1 MSIAGW
7 WTICRRHWLQSRR
20 RSAHRI
26 SPRAGQLRYRVE
38 PTERGDWETGWLY
51 VRYRSGL
58 GLAERWATAPLTQT
72 VRVYPALRTGEEQQ
86 IFLARSRQIDL
97 QLRRAQQRGLGRD
110 FESLREYR
118 EGDDLRDICWTAT
131 ARRGSPITRQ
141 YQTERSQP
149 VWIVL
154 DCGRLMRSR
163 VAVGSQELQNCQSRR
178 QAPSHSK
185 LDHACTT
192 AVALAQLA
200 LYSGDRV
207 GLLAYGQS
215 IQQRLLPG
223 RGAAHLR
230 QLIESLAQ
238 VHAEA
243 GEADHLRATAT
254 LNRLQPRR
262 SLILWVTDLAETA
275 MRPEVIDGALQLLR
289 RHVLL
294 FVAMAQP
301 EVESIAQARPKECR
315 ADVPRRRRPGDGRP
329 PRTAP
334 RPPPRAGRAD
344 PRPEPRSAHLV
355 GAESVPDGEGTG
367 DGVANLCN
375 FSPSTESRPPV
386 ASSEKIVIVNRSI
399 QFVSQLGDG
408 AGVSCTA
415 GSLWCGRV
423 LLCAQAPNPT
433 SATNPFFGSVTVRP
447 TSDETLKLSLDD
459 AVRRGLEN
467 NLGLKEAENGEKVD
481 HRAKR
486 NEALQEFLPTITL
499 SGDTGVHQH
508 NLVALGFGPSA
519 LKEFSSLFPGG
530 MLPAGLSFITRDEL
544 TEGQI
549 HLARRFFPAL

>member
-1 MSIAGW
+1 MCAA
-7 WTICRRHWLQSRR
+7 CERR
-20 RSAHRI
+20 RRWGFGLT
-26 SPRAGQLRYRVE
+26 PRAIGLLCVGFFWLIPGFWDGRLAYAMPAWDALVLLAALLDGLRLPRAAQLTASRSWSNAPALDSDTEIELTIENHGRMIVECRLVDDLPPALVAVPATHRLIAFPRVPASLRYRVQ

-58 GLAERWATAPLTQT
+58 GLAERWACAPLTQT

-163 VAVGSQELQNCQSRR
+163 VAFDSETFQSSGR
-178 QAPSHSK
+178 APSPHSK
-185 LDHACTT
+185 LDYACTT

-207 GLLAYGQS
+207 GLLAYGQG

-230 QLIESLAQ
+230 HLIESLAQ
-238 VHAEA
+238 VQAEA
-243 GEADHLRATAT
+243 GEADHLRATAM

-262 SLILWVTDLAETA
+262 SLILWITDLAETA
-275 MRPEVIDGALQLLR
+275 MRPEVIDGAVQLLR

-301 EVESIAQARPKECR
+301 EVEAIAQARPKNIEQMFR
-315 ADVPRRRRPGDGRP
+315 A
-329 PRTAP
+329 AAAQEM
-334 RPPPRAGRAD
+334 AGRRELLLA
-344 PRPEPRSAHLV
+344 RLHEQ
-355 GAESVPDGEGTG
+355 GALTLD
-367 DGVANLCN
+367 L
-375 FSPSTESRPPV
+375 
-386 ASSEKIVIVNRSI
+386 
-399 QFVSQLGDG
+399 
-408 AGVSCTA
+408 
-415 GSLWCGRV
+415 
-423 LLCAQAPNPT
+423 NP
-433 SATNPFFGSVTVRP
+433 
-447 TSDETLKLSLDD
+447 
-459 AVRRGLEN
+459 
-467 NLGLKEAENGEKVD
+467 
-481 HRAKR
+481 
-486 NEALQEFLPTITL
+486 EALTSSVLNNYL
-499 SGDTGVHQH
+499 MV
-508 NLVALGFGPSA
+508 
-519 LKEFSSLFPGG
+519 KERA
-530 MLPAGLSFITRDEL
+530 MV
-544 TEGQI
+544 
-549 HLARRFFPAL
+549 

>member
-1 MSIAGW
+1 MISPSLHPDPVRAV
-7 WTICRRHWLQSRR
+7 CERR
-20 RSAHRI
+20 RRWGFGLTPRTIGLLCVGFFWLIPGFWDGRLAYAMPAWDALVLLAALLDGLRL
-26 SPRAGQLRYRVE
+26 PRASQLTASRSWSNAPALDSETEIELTIENHGQMIVECRLVDDLPPALVAEPATHRLIAYPRVPASLRYRVQ

-51 VRYRSGL
+51 VRYRSGV
-58 GLAERWATAPLTQT
+58 GLVERWARAPLTQT
-72 VRVYPALRTGEEQQ
+72 VRVYPALRAGEEQQ

-163 VAVGSQELQNCQSRR
+163 VAFIQPAENRRVASGQNFNRAGDAAKPTGVLTPEEIFSGIQKESRPA
-178 QAPSHSK
+178 QIHSK

-238 VHAEA
+238 VHAES
-243 GEADHLRATAT
+243 GEADHLRATAM

-262 SLILWVTDLAETA
+262 SLILWITDLAETA
-275 MRPEVIDGALQLLR
+275 MRPEVIDGAVQLLR

-301 EVESIAQARPKECR
+301 EVESIAQARPRNVEQMFR
-315 ADVPRRRRPGDGRP
+315 AAAAQEMAARRELLLARLH
-329 PRTAP
+329 
-334 RPPPRAGRAD
+334 
-344 PRPEPRSAHLV
+344 EQ
-355 GAESVPDGEGTG
+355 GALTLD
-367 DGVANLCN
+367 L
-375 FSPSTESRPPV
+375 
-386 ASSEKIVIVNRSI
+386 
-399 QFVSQLGDG
+399 
-408 AGVSCTA
+408 
-415 GSLWCGRV
+415 
-423 LLCAQAPNPT
+423 NP
-433 SATNPFFGSVTVRP
+433 
-447 TSDETLKLSLDD
+447 
-459 AVRRGLEN
+459 
-467 NLGLKEAENGEKVD
+467 
-481 HRAKR
+481 
-486 NEALQEFLPTITL
+486 EALTSSVLNNYL
-499 SGDTGVHQH
+499 MV
-508 NLVALGFGPSA
+508 
-519 LKEFSSLFPGG
+519 KERA
-530 MLPAGLSFITRDEL
+530 MV
-544 TEGQI
+544 
-549 HLARRFFPAL
+549 

>member
-1 MSIAGW
+1 MISPSLHPAPISAA
-7 WTICRRHWLQSRR
+7 CQRR
-20 RSAHRI
+20 RRWSFGLT
-26 SPRAGQLRYRVE
+26 PRAIGLLTLGFLWLIPGFWNARLAYAMLGWDGLILLAALLDGLRLPRAAQITAARSWANAPALDSETEIELTVENHGRTIVECRLLDDLPPAMIAQPATHKLTAFPRVPASIRYRIE
-38 PTERGDWETGWLY
+38 PRERGNWETGWLY

-58 GLAERWATAPLTQT
+58 GLTERWARAPLTQT

-86 IFLARSRQIDL
+86 IYLARSRQIDL

-131 ARRGSPITRQ
+131 ARRGSLVTRQ

-154 DCGRLMRSR
+154 DCGRLMQSR
-163 VAVGSQELQNCQSRR
+163 VALGVVPGKSALPVEEKGPRI
-178 QAPSHSK
+178 HSK

-200 LYSGDRV
+200 LFSGDRV

-230 QLIESLAQ
+230 QLIESLAL

-301 EVESIAQARPKECR
+301 EVDLIAQARPGNIEQMFR
-315 ADVPRRRRPGDGRP
+315 AAAAQEMASRR
-329 PRTAP
+329 
-334 RPPPRAGRAD
+334 
-344 PRPEPRSAHLV
+344 E
-355 GAESVPDGEGTG
+355 
-367 DGVANLCN
+367 
-375 FSPSTESRPPV
+375 
-386 ASSEKIVIVNRSI
+386 
-399 QFVSQLGDG
+399 
-408 AGVSCTA
+408 
-415 GSLWCGRV
+415 
-423 LLCAQAPNPT
+423 LL
-433 SATNPFFGSVTVRP
+433 
-447 TSDETLKLSLDD
+447 
-459 AVRRGLEN
+459 
-467 NLGLKEAENGEKVD
+467 
-481 HRAKR
+481 
-486 NEALQEFLPTITL
+486 
-499 SGDTGVHQH
+499 
-508 NLVALGFGPSA
+508 
-519 LKEFSSLFPGG
+519 
-530 MLPAGLSFITRDEL
+530 
-544 TEGQI
+544 
-549 HLARRFFPAL
+549 LARLHEQGALTLDLNPEQLTSSVLNNYLMVKERAMV

>member
-1 MSIAGW
+1 VISPSLHPEPVRAA
-7 WTICRRHWLQSRR
+7 CER
-20 RSAHRI
+20 RSRWGFGLTTRTVALLVVGFALLIPGFWDGKLAFTMLAWDGLVLLAAALDGLRLPKASQFVAERSWSNAPALDSETEI
-26 SPRAGQLRYRVE
+26 QLSLENLGGVIVECRLVDDLPPALVEEPATIRLTAFPRVPAKVRYRVE
-38 PTERGDWETGWLY
+38 PKERGDWETGWLY

-58 GLAERWATAPLTQT
+58 GLFERWAKAPLTQT

-97 QLRRAQQRGLGRD
+97 QLRKAQQRGLGRD

-131 ARRGSPITRQ
+131 ARRGDLITRQ

-149 VWIVL
+149 VWLVL

-163 VAVGSQELQNCQSRR
+163 VAITAPRPDALLGGSSSLAGGAGA
-178 QAPSHSK
+178 APIKRVHSK

-207 GLLAYGQS
+207 GLMAYGQG

-230 QLIESLAQ
+230 QLIEQLAQ
-238 VHAEA
+238 VRAEA

-301 EVESIAQARPKECR
+301 EVDEIAAERPKNIDQMFLSAAAQEM
-315 ADVPRRRRPGDGRP
+315 
-329 PRTAP
+329 
-334 RPPPRAGRAD
+334 AGRRELLLA
-344 PRPEPRSAHLV
+344 RLHEQ
-355 GAESVPDGEGTG
+355 GALTMDLTP
-367 DGVANLCN
+367 
-375 FSPSTESRPPV
+375 
-386 ASSEKIVIVNRSI
+386 
-399 QFVSQLGDG
+399 
-408 AGVSCTA
+408 
-415 GSLWCGRV
+415 
-423 LLCAQAPNPT
+423 
-433 SATNPFFGSVTVRP
+433 
-447 TSDETLKLSLDD
+447 
-459 AVRRGLEN
+459 
-467 NLGLKEAENGEKVD
+467 
-481 HRAKR
+481 
-486 NEALQEFLPTITL
+486 EALTSTVLNQYLT
-499 SGDTGVHQH
+499 V
-508 NLVALGFGPSA
+508 
-519 LKEFSSLFPGG
+519 KERA
-530 MLPAGLSFITRDEL
+530 MV
-544 TEGQI
+544 
-549 HLARRFFPAL
+549 

>member
-1 MSIAGW
+1 MISPSLHPGPVQTVCEA
-7 WTICRRHWLQSRR
+7 RR
-20 RSAHRI
+20 RWSFGLTPRTIGLLTIGFLWLIPGFWNGRLAIAMLAWDGLILLAALVDGLRL
-26 SPRAGQLRYRVE
+26 PRANQLIVSRSWSNAPALDSQTEIELTVENRGSVIVECLLLDDLPPAFVDPPATHRLTAFPRAPASLRYRVE
-38 PTERGDWETGWLY
+38 PQERGDWETGWLY

-58 GLAERWATAPLTQT
+58 GLTERWARAPLAQT
-72 VRVYPALRTGEEQQ
+72 VRIYPALRTGEEQQ
-86 IFLARSRQIDL
+86 IYLARSRQIDL

-131 ARRGSPITRQ
+131 ARRGSLVTRQ

-163 VAVGSQELQNCQSRR
+163 VALVAAGKSMLPVGEQNSHI
-178 QAPSHSK
+178 HSK

-207 GLLAYGQS
+207 GLLAYGQN

-238 VHAEA
+238 VHAET

-275 MRPEVIDGALQLLR
+275 MRPEVIDGAVQLLR

-301 EVESIAQARPKECR
+301 EVDEIAQARPNTVEQMFR
-315 ADVPRRRRPGDGRP
+315 SA
-329 PRTAP
+329 AAQEM
-334 RPPPRAGRAD
+334 AGR
-344 PRPEPRSAHLV
+344 RE
-355 GAESVPDGEGTG
+355 
-367 DGVANLCN
+367 
-375 FSPSTESRPPV
+375 
-386 ASSEKIVIVNRSI
+386 
-399 QFVSQLGDG
+399 
-408 AGVSCTA
+408 
-415 GSLWCGRV
+415 
-423 LLCAQAPNPT
+423 LL
-433 SATNPFFGSVTVRP
+433 
-447 TSDETLKLSLDD
+447 
-459 AVRRGLEN
+459 
-467 NLGLKEAENGEKVD
+467 
-481 HRAKR
+481 
-486 NEALQEFLPTITL
+486 
-499 SGDTGVHQH
+499 
-508 NLVALGFGPSA
+508 
-519 LKEFSSLFPGG
+519 
-530 MLPAGLSFITRDEL
+530 
-544 TEGQI
+544 
-549 HLARRFFPAL
+549 LARLHEQGALTLDSDPEHLTSSVLNNYLMVKERAMV